1 MVCRAVPCRSTSVT
15 NTSWL
20 EPMNPST
27 LTRLGK
33 QLDCL
38 PEVLGSATA
47 DAMHNHPASGK
58 WSAHE
63 NLAHLVRVQE
73 VMLSRM
79 ERILGE
85 DSPRLDRYDAQSD
98 PDWPSRAALSTDQVL
113 DQLLAT
119 RARLIAKVEK
129 LSPEEWGRIGV
140 HGRMGAMPL
149 ATWLE
154 FFLVHEAHH
163 LYMIFL
169 RSRGA

>member
-1 MVCRAVPCRSTSVT
+1 VPEYFPAITG
-15 NTSWL
+15 WY
-20 EPMNPST
+20 EPMNASI
-27 LTRLGK
+27 LTRLSK

-38 PEVLGSATA
+38 PEVLGSASP
-47 DAMHNHPASGK
+47 DAVHNRPASGK

-73 VMLSRM
+73 IMLSRM

-98 PDWPSRAALSTDQVL
+98 PDWPSRAALSTDRVL

-119 RARLIAKVEK
+119 RARLIAKVEQ

-149 ATWLE
+149 GTWLE

-163 LYMIFL
+163 LYMVFL

>member
-1 MVCRAVPCRSTSVT
+1 
-15 NTSWL
+15 
-20 EPMNPST
+20 MNRST
-27 LTRLGK
+27 LTRLGT

-38 PEVLGSATA
+38 PDVLSSASP
-47 DAMHNHPASGK
+47 DAMHNRPASGK

-73 VMLSRM
+73 IMLSRM

-85 DSPRLDRYDAQSD
+85 DSPLLDRYDAQSD
-98 PDWPSRAALSTDQVL
+98 PDWPLRAALPTDQIL
-113 DQLLAT
+113 EQLLAT
-119 RARLIAKVEK
+119 RAGLITKVEK
-129 LSPEEWGRIGV
+129 LSDKEWRRLGV
-140 HGRMGAMPL
+140 HSRMGAMPL